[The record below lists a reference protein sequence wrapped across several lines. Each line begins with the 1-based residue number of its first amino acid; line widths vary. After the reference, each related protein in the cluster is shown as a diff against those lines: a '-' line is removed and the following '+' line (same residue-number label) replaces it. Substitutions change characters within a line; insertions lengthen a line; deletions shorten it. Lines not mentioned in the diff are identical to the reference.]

1 MLWIINGLIYGFF
14 TAVYTLFNQ
23 HYKLNAYLLG
33 IWRGFGI
40 AVIFLPVCFFF
51 PLPSAPSYWLLL
63 VVQGIMIAIYDSHLF
78 FASAHYGSGPTSRI
92 MALTAIVTTVLWWI
106 ITPDTFILLMNNG
119 TIVITIVLLLFGF
132 TISYWYMI
140 KTPVSEKLAIYMIPA
155 ILSLSGMSI
164 VTKELAMRGSSV
176 WAALAY
182 YLTVST
188 FVSGLLNSFWFVR
201 QQKTGFRLFWQQ
213 VFAARVIRVGFYIIG
228 FSSALIIAKTL
239 ALRVAPNPGYVTALL
254 LTAPIFVFALN
265 KYNKIPDN
273 ISLKAGFSMIG
284 FLLALILLVAE
295 NSAII
300 D

>member
-40 AVIFLPVCFFF
+40 AVIFLPFCFFF
-51 PLPSAPSYWLLL
+51 PLPNSPLYWLLL
-63 VVQGIMIAIYDSHLF
+63 IVQGIMIAIYDSHLF
-78 FASAHYGSGPTSRI
+78 FASAHYGSGPTSRV

-106 ITPDTFILLMNNG
+106 ITPDAFILLIGNG
-119 TIVITIVLLLFGF
+119 TVVITIMLLLFGF
-132 TISYWYMI
+132 TVSYWYMI
-140 KTPVSEKLAIYMIPA
+140 KTPVSEELAVYMLPA
-155 ILSLSGMSI
+155 ILSLAGMSI
-164 VTKELAMRGSSV
+164 VTKELAMRGASV
-176 WAALAY
+176 WSALAY

-201 QQKTGFRLFWQQ
+201 QQKIGFRLFWQQ
-213 VFAARVIRVGFYIIG
+213 IFAARVIRVGFYIIG

-273 ISLKAGFSMIG
+273 ISLKAGFSMVG
-284 FLLALILLVAE
+284 FLLALMLLVAE